1 MNEMERVA
9 ATASPLMLAEREV
22 PVVHMAD
29 RSGGRLRA
37 FWTWCATHRSG
48 VVGLVVIAA
57 LVLFSFVGPRIYHT
71 DQVLTNLTSVNLAP
85 SSAHLLGTDDVGYD
99 LLGRL
104 MQGGQSSL
112 EVGFAAAALAST
124 IGTLWG
130 AISGYVGGWVDSVM
144 MRVVDSAFSIPP
156 LLLLLLIGTIFTPSL
171 IELIIVLGLVSWLV
185 TARLVRGDSLSLRT
199 REYVQAA
206 KMVGARGP
214 RVVARHVI
222 PNALGT
228 IAVQT
233 TFAVATAILL
243 LASLSFLGLGP
254 APPAANWGAMLSNG
268 LNYIY
273 AGYWWQIYP
282 AGLVI
287 VITVLAFNMFAEA
300 VRDTFETRLA
310 NA

>member
-1 MNEMERVA
+1 MTPQTA
-9 ATASPLMLAEREV
+9 AVPSP
-22 PVVHMAD
+22 
-29 RSGGRLRA
+29 SGALEEQAGPITKAPGRTGERLRA
-37 FWTWCATHRSG
+37 LWTWCSIHKSG
-48 VVGLVVIAA
+48 VTGLLVIV
-57 LVLFSFVGPRIYHT
+57 LLTLFSFVGPHVYHT
-71 DQVLTNLTSVNLAP
+71 DQVHTNLTAVNLAP
-85 SSAHLLGTDDVGYD
+85 SLQHPLGTDDVGYD
-99 LLGRL
+99 VLGRL
-104 MQGGQSSL
+104 MAGGQSSL
-112 EVGFAAAALAST
+112 EVGFAAAALASM

-130 AISGYVGGWVDSVM
+130 AISGYLGGWIDSLM
-144 MRVVDSAFSIPP
+144 MRVVDSAFAIPP
-156 LLLLLLIGTIFTPSL
+156 LLLLLLLGTIFTPSI

-206 KMVGARGP
+206 KIFGSRGP
-214 RVVARHVI
+214 TVVARHVI

-233 TFAVATAILL
+233 TFAVGTAILL

-287 VITVLAFNMFAEA
+287 VMTVLGFNMLAEA
-300 VRDTFETRLA
+300 VRDTFETRLVHA
-310 NA
+310 

>member
-1 MNEMERVA
+1 MTQHAGAAVGVLDEQPFPVA
-9 ATASPLMLAEREV
+9 QAPAGST
-22 PVVHMAD
+22 
-29 RSGGRLRA
+29 GRLRTLR
-37 FWTWCATHRSG
+37 TWCSIHKSG
-48 VVGLVVIAA
+48 VAGLLVIVFLA
-57 LVLFSFVGPRIYHT
+57 LFSFVGPLVYHT
-71 DQVLTNLTSVNLAP
+71 DQVHTNLTAVNLAP
-85 SSAHLLGTDDVGYD
+85 SLSHPLGTDDGGYD
-99 LLGRL
+99 ILGRL
-104 MQGGQSSL
+104 MDGGQSSL
-112 EVGFAAAALAST
+112 EVGFAAAALASV

-130 AISGYVGGWVDSVM
+130 AISGYLGGWVDALM
-144 MRVVDSAFSIPP
+144 MRLVDSAFAIPP
-156 LLLLLLIGTIFTPSL
+156 LLLLLLLGTIFTPSVV
-171 IELIIVLGLVSWLV
+171 ELIIVLGLISWLI

-287 VITVLAFNMFAEA
+287 VITVLAFNMVAEA
-300 VRDTFETRLA
+300 VRDTFETRLTHA
-310 NA
+310 

>member
-1 MNEMERVA
+1 MMQQA
-9 ATASPLMLAEREV
+9 TTATAPTSISPDQARRR
-22 PVVHMAD
+22 PAP
-29 RSGGRLRA
+29 RAASALRA
-37 FWTWCATHRSG
+37 MGRWCRYHKLGCA
-48 VVGLVVIAA
+48 GLVVIVV
-57 LVLFSFVGPRIYHT
+57 LTLFSFVGPLVYHT
-71 DQVLTNLTSVNLAP
+71 DQVHTNLTSVNLAP
-85 SSAHLLGTDDVGYD
+85 SLQHPLGTDNVGYD
-99 LLGRL
+99 ILGRL
-104 MQGGQSSL
+104 MEGGQSSL
-112 EVGFAAAALAST
+112 EVGFAAALLASC

-130 AISGYVGGWVDSVM
+130 AVSGFVGGWVDALM
-144 MRVVDSAFSIPP
+144 MRVVDSAFAIPP
-156 LLLLLLIGTIFTPSL
+156 LLLLLLVGTIFTPSV

-206 KMVGARGP
+206 IAVGARNP

-228 IAVQT
+228 IVVQT
-233 TFAVATAILL
+233 TFEVANAILL

-282 AGLVI
+282 AGLAI
-287 VITVLAFNMFAEA
+287 VVTVLAFNMLAES
-300 VRDTFETRLA
+300 VRDSFAARLMHT
-310 NA
+310 

>member
-1 MNEMERVA
+1 MTQHAGAAVGVLDEQPFPVA
-9 ATASPLMLAEREV
+9 QAPAGST
-22 PVVHMAD
+22 
-29 RSGGRLRA
+29 GRLRTLR
-37 FWTWCATHRSG
+37 TWCSIHKSG
-48 VVGLVVIAA
+48 VAGLLVIVFLA
-57 LVLFSFVGPRIYHT
+57 LFSFVGPLVYHT
-71 DQVLTNLTSVNLAP
+71 DQVHTNLTAVNLAP
-85 SSAHLLGTDDVGYD
+85 SLSHPLGTDDVGYD
-99 LLGRL
+99 ILGRL
-104 MQGGQSSL
+104 MDGGQSSL
-112 EVGFAAAALAST
+112 EVGFAAAALASV

-130 AISGYVGGWVDSVM
+130 AISGYLGGWVDALM
-144 MRVVDSAFSIPP
+144 MRLVDSAFAIPP
-156 LLLLLLIGTIFTPSL
+156 LLLLLLLGTIFTPSVV
-171 IELIIVLGLVSWLV
+171 ELIIVLGLISWLI

-282 AGLVI
+282 AGLAI
-287 VITVLAFNMFAEA
+287 VITVLAFNMLAES
-300 VRDTFETRLA
+300 VRDSFETRLA
-310 NA
+310 RA

>member
-1 MNEMERVA
+1 MTQHAGAAVGVLDEQPFPVA
-9 ATASPLMLAEREV
+9 QAPAGST
-22 PVVHMAD
+22 
-29 RSGGRLRA
+29 GRLRTLR
-37 FWTWCATHRSG
+37 TWCSIHKSG
-48 VVGLVVIAA
+48 VAGLLVIVFLA
-57 LVLFSFVGPRIYHT
+57 LFSFVGPLVYHT
-71 DQVLTNLTSVNLAP
+71 DQVHTNLTAVNLAP
-85 SSAHLLGTDDVGYD
+85 SLSHPLGTDDVGYD
-99 LLGRL
+99 ILGRL
-104 MQGGQSSL
+104 MDGGQSSL
-112 EVGFAAAALAST
+112 EVGFAAAALASV

-130 AISGYVGGWVDSVM
+130 AISGYLGGWVDALM
-144 MRVVDSAFSIPP
+144 MRLVDSAFAIPP
-156 LLLLLLIGTIFTPSL
+156 LLLLLLLGTIFTPSVV
-171 IELIIVLGLVSWLV
+171 ELIIVLGLISWLI

-287 VITVLAFNMFAEA
+287 VITVLAFNMVAEA
-300 VRDTFETRLA
+300 VRDTFETRLTHA
-310 NA
+310 

>member
-1 MNEMERVA
+1 MTQHAGAAVGVLDEQPFPVA
-9 ATASPLMLAEREV
+9 QAPAGST
-22 PVVHMAD
+22 
-29 RSGGRLRA
+29 GRLRTLR
-37 FWTWCATHRSG
+37 TWCSIHKSG
-48 VVGLVVIAA
+48 VAGLLVIVFLA
-57 LVLFSFVGPRIYHT
+57 LFSFVGPLVYHT
-71 DQVLTNLTSVNLAP
+71 DQVHTNLTAVNLAP
-85 SSAHLLGTDDVGYD
+85 SLSHPLGTDDVGYD
-99 LLGRL
+99 ILGRL
-104 MQGGQSSL
+104 MDGGQSSL
-112 EVGFAAAALAST
+112 EVGFAAAALASM

-130 AISGYVGGWVDSVM
+130 AISGYLGGWVDALM
-144 MRVVDSAFSIPP
+144 MRLVDSAFAIPP
-156 LLLLLLIGTIFTPSL
+156 LLLLLLLGTIFTPSVV
-171 IELIIVLGLVSWLV
+171 ELIIVLGLISWLI

-287 VITVLAFNMFAEA
+287 VITVLAFNMVAEA
-300 VRDTFETRLA
+300 VRDTFETRLTHA
-310 NA
+310 